1 MIFDTLT
8 LTVGCILLV
17 LAFATA
23 FVTPLLRRPKTEE
36 GKTDDNDNLPSIS
49 IVLAVHD
56 GEEEVERNLPYFLSQ
71 EYNGKYEVIVVDES
85 STDNTSEALKRLKN
99 KFSNLYTTF
108 IPDSSHYISRRKLAL
123 TIGVKAARHDWILFT
138 DASCRPTDSNWLTT
152 MAAHATEDTDLVLG
166 ATRYDN
172 EATDYERLDR
182 IVSWWRQVREAQCRM
197 AYAYC
202 GCNMMF
208 RRQLFIESNGFLNSL
223 KYLRGEFDF
232 LANEYGE
239 RCRTA
244 VANEPEATLT
254 QDAPSRKPWLN
265 DHLYHIETRK
275 HLAHGFHHAM
285 MTFIDAFA
293 LHLNLTVQIAAI
305 VASALLQ
312 LHIITIAASA
322 ALLLSYVLRIVVS
335 HKAMQAA
342 GEDIGAWKIPFLEAF
357 MMWRNLLMR
366 IKHSRCDKYD
376 FIRR

>member
-1 MIFDTLT
+1 M
-8 LTVGCILLV
+8 LV

-138 DASCRPTDSNWLTT
+138 DASCHPTDSNWLTT
-152 MAAHATEDTDLVLG
+152 MAAHATADTDLVLG

-172 EATDYERLDR
+172 GATDYERLDR

-254 QDAPSRKPWLN
+254 QDAPSRKTWLN

-275 HLAHGFHHAM
+275 HLAHGFHHVM
-285 MTFIDAFA
+285 MTFIDTFA

-312 LHIITIAASA
+312 LHIITIAAST

-357 MMWRNLLMR
+357 MMWRNLLLR